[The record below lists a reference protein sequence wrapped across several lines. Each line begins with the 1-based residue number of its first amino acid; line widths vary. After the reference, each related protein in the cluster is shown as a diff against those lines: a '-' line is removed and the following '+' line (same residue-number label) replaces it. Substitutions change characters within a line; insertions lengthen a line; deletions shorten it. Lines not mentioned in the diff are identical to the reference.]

1 MASLTDWAE
10 FALLYLP
17 YDYYDSVYINLH
29 EMIDLHYVAILHCSS
44 LQTDIYRSSYLSK

>member
-17 YDYYDSVYINLH
+17 YDYYERVYINLH
-29 EMIDLHYVAILHCSS
+29 KIKDLHYVGILHCSS
-44 LQTDIYRSSYLSK
+44 LQTDIYRSSYLPK

>member
-10 FALLYLP
+10 IALLYHP
-17 YDYYDSVYINLH
+17 NDYYTGINLH
-29 EMIDLHYVAILHCSS
+29 EIKDLHYVAILHCSS